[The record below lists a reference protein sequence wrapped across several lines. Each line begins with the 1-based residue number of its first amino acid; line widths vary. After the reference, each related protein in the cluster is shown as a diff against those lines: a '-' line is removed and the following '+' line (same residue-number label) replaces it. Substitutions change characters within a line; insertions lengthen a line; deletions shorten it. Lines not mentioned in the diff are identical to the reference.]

1 MPEWQA
7 SGKVECH
14 DSARRE
20 SGPTRGCINKMVA
33 CLAVSKQNRNMLIEY
48 DDTKN
53 VRNLRERGLSFDRA
67 GDFDFTSAKIWEDL
81 RQPYPES
88 RFVAMGFLD
97 NRLHVLI
104 FSRTY
109 RGIRVISFRKAN
121 LREGKKH
128 GFTLTRD

>member
-1 MPEWQA
+1 MA
-7 SGKVECH
+7 GKRGKVECH
-14 DSARRE
+14 GSARRE

-67 GDFDFTSAKIWEDL
+67 SDFDFTSAKIWEDL